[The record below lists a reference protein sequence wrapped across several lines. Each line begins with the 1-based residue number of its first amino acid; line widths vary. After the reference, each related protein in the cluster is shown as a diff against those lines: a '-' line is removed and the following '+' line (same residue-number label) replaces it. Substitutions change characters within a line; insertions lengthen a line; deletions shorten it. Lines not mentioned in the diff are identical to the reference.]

1 MLIINEENEEIFL
14 FTSENNFIFDLSKDK
29 EKILQKL
36 DLIQN
41 TFNRNNHNQNIIN
54 NMNNR
59 HDI

>member
-1 MLIINEENEEIFL
+1 MLIINEENEEFFL